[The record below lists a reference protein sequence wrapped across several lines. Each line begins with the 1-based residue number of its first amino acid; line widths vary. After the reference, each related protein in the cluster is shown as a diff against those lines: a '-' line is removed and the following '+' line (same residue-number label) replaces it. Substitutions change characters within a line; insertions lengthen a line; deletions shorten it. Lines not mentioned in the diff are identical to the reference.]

1 MKKHIFL
8 IGFMG
13 AGKSTV
19 SRSLKRL
26 MRAEEI
32 DMDAA
37 IVRKNSMSISEM
49 FEKFGEQY
57 FRDQETEMI
66 KQIAGHRPSV
76 ISCGGGCVLREENVS
91 LMKESGAIVLL
102 TATPETIYGRV
113 KNSKSRPILNGH
125 MDVDYIAELMG
136 KRRPAYEGACDL
148 KIATDG
154 KRPEQIAREILD
166 KVTALEAATD
176 KRY

>member
-13 AGKSTV
+13 VGKSTV

-37 IVRKNSMSISEM
+37 IVRKCGMSISEM
-49 FEKFGEQY
+49 FEKFGEPY
-57 FRDQETEMI
+57 FHDQETEMI
-66 KQIAGHRPSV
+66 RQIAGRRPAV
-76 ISCGGGCVLREENVS
+76 VSCGGGCVLREENVS
-91 LMKESGAIVLL
+91 LMKESGTIVLL

-125 MDVDYIAELMG
+125 MDVDYIAELME

-148 KIATDG
+148 KISTDG

-166 KVTALEAATD
+166 RVGVPG
-176 KRY
+176 